1 MDKAKIES
9 LIKDL
14 ASDNFSKTFDAGN
27 KLVEFGEEAIPMLID
42 ALQVDNQRVGASQ
55 TLGRIGKSAV
65 VPLINCLYDP
75 NSRVRLMAAIAL
87 GRTYSKNAVE
97 PLIELLNDPVS
108 DVRMYAA
115 EALGDIGD
123 ARALQPLK
131 DRMRSED
138 SMLAIQGISNALK
151 KLQ

>member
-27 KLVEFGEEAIPMLID
+27 KLVECGEDAIPMLID

-55 TLGRIGKSAV
+55 ALGRIGKSAV

-75 NSRVRLMAAIAL
+75 NSRVRLVAAIAL
-87 GRTYSKNAVE
+87 GRTYSKDAVE

-108 DVRMYAA
+108 DVRMYVA
-115 EALGDIGD
+115 EALGKIGD
-123 ARALQPLK
+123 ARALQPLR

-138 SMLAIQGISNALK
+138 SVMAIRGIEEALRN
-151 KLQ
+151 L